1 VQLVAPEILA
11 IRLIRRAAEKGREIL
26 DRMDIASLV
35 SSIMRRRNGLIASRW
50 SSVIGVLLSGMRL
63 KTPHPQDRARP
74 LPDSHKHRMPQ
85 ITARAV

>member
-35 SSIMRRRNGLIASRW
+35 RRRNGLIASRW